1 MISSSKAL
9 RVGLLLVAL
18 LALVA
23 VAGFS
28 SGSVAATNSG
38 DSDPAVYIV
47 QLEGSPLASYR
58 GGVEGLAATN
68 PGARGELKLDMSSP
82 DTAAYLDY
90 LQGQQDAFVDAAE
103 QLLGRSLNVKYNYQV
118 AFNGIAATMT
128 PAEAALV
135 GGMDGVTLVVR
146 ETIEMPLT
154 DTGPTFIGAPGIW
167 DGSSTG
173 LPGTMGE
180 GIIVGVIDTGINVN
194 DDHPS
199 FWEVGGDG
207 YVHSNP
213 LPDYVGVCAG
223 GNTNP
228 NLTCNDKM
236 IGYRGYNGEVP
247 GDSDGHGS
255 HTASTAAGNFTD
267 GIIDATIYIELP
279 ISGVAPHA
287 NIISYDAC
295 VASCPSAG
303 LLAAVNDGTADGV
316 DVFNYS
322 ISGGSNPYG
331 DPVELAFLA
340 ARDAGVFVS
349 ASAGNNGPGPGTV
362 AHVSPWLTTVG
373 ASTHTRTWTNS
384 LVDMAGGSPPADMDG
399 RAISAAYGPATIV
412 YAGDFGDGGCMTP
425 FPPGTWTDGEI
436 VVCDRGTIARVDKGA
451 NVLAGGAGGMVLANP
466 PANGESIN
474 ADPHYLPAVHLGASD
489 STVLKAWIAAN
500 PVGSLTAS
508 ITEGVY
514 TQDPAIADIMADFSS
529 RGPVGI
535 LPDLI
540 KPDVTAPGVDI
551 FAAYSDPIDFT
562 FLAGTSMSSPHNAGA
577 GALMTALHP
586 DWTPAEIQ
594 SAIMS
599 TAVVDGVL
607 KEDGVTPATP
617 FDMGAGRD
625 NLHEAGR
632 AGLVL
637 DETLADYQA
646 ANPSLG
652 GDVRTLNTPSMG
664 DNNCA
669 PACSWTR
676 TFRNTMDYTVYYSAT
691 LDLPAAASGTVTPD
705 LITIPSGGE
714 LDVTVEVDSSG
725 VPVGAWAFGSLN
737 VTPIAS
743 LNGAE
748 GVTLPDQHFP
758 IGFIPQSSGDDP
770 DIDVDPGSVSGTQDT
785 NTVTQHPVD
794 INNVGGA
801 TLDWSIFEDAS
812 VGSPAGLWSDNFDSY
827 PIGTLLHGVGGWKG
841 WANDPNAAA
850 YTTDAQA
857 RSAPASVD
865 IVGPADL
872 VHEYSGATSGQWVY
886 TAWQYV
892 PGDMTGLSYF
902 ILLNAYD
909 DAGVTNN
916 WSTQVSFDGTNGT
929 VISEFEGA
937 QLPLVTDQWVEFR
950 VEINLD
956 TDWQTIFY
964 DGQILS
970 QKSWT
975 EGVSGGGALNI
986 AAVDLFAN
994 GASSVYY
1001 DDMSLVQ
1008 AAGTCDAPEDIPW
1021 ASVSPDN
1028 GSTGGGATDTVTV
1041 EFDSTGLLPDTYT
1054 GSLCVESNDPDE
1066 PLVVVPLEMNVEAP
1080 TDVSLSAFGSA
1091 GSAWLLP
1098 AFVVVL
1104 AAAVLFTAVMARRRS
1119 NV

>member
-1 MISSSKAL
+1 MISRNNVL
-9 RVGLLLVAL
+9 RVGLLVVAL
-18 LALVA
+18 LAVVA
-23 VAGFS
+23 IAGFS
-28 SGSVAATNSG
+28 SRSAAATNSG
-38 DSDPAVYIV
+38 DSSPAIYIV
-47 QLEGSPLASYR
+47 QLAGAPLASYR
-58 GGVEGLAATN
+58 GGVEGLSATN
-68 PGARGELKLDMSSP
+68 PGARGERKLDMSSP
-82 DTAAYLDY
+82 ETAAYLAY
-90 LQGQQDAFVDAAE
+90 LQGQQDSFVASAE
-103 QLLGRSLNVKYNYQV
+103 QLLGRILNVKYNYQIV
-118 AFNGIAATMT
+118 FNGIAASMT

-146 ETIEMPLT
+146 ETMEMPLT

-173 LPGTMGE
+173 LPGTYGE
-180 GIIVGVIDTGINVN
+180 GIIVGVIDTGINVV

-207 YVHSNP
+207 YVHTNP

-223 GNTNP
+223 GNNDP

-236 IGYRGYNGEVP
+236 IGYRGYNGETP

-267 GIIDATIYIELP
+267 GIIDATVYIELP

-295 VASCPSAG
+295 VTSCPSGG

-322 ISGGSNPYG
+322 ISGGTNPYG

-349 ASAGNNGPGPGTV
+349 ASAGNNGPGAGTV
-362 AHVSPWLTTVG
+362 AHVSPWLTTVA
-373 ASTHTRTWTNS
+373 ASTHTRTWVNS
-384 LVDMAGGSPPADMDG
+384 LVDMAGGSPPADMEG
-399 RAISAAYGPATIV
+399 RAISAAYGPAPIV
-412 YAGDFGDGGCMTP
+412 YAGDFGDAACLTA

-451 NVLAGGAGGMVLANP
+451 NVLAGGAGGMVLANL
-466 PANGESIN
+466 PANGEGTN
-474 ADPHYLPAVHLGASD
+474 ADPHYLPAVHLGATD
-489 STVLKAWIAAN
+489 SGVLKAWIDAN

-508 ITEGVY
+508 ITAGVY
-514 TQDPAIADIMADFSS
+514 TQDPALGDIMADFSS

-551 FAAYSDPIDFT
+551 FAAYADPIDFT

-577 GALMTALHP
+577 GALMMALHP

-599 TAVVDGVL
+599 TAVQEVV
-607 KEDGVTPATP
+607 KEDGVTPADP

-637 DETLADYQA
+637 DETLTDYQN
-646 ANPSLG
+646 ANPGLG

-664 DNNCA
+664 DNDCA
-669 PACSWTR
+669 PTCSWTR
-676 TFRNTMDYTVYYSAT
+676 TFRNTTDSTVSYSSG
-691 LDLPAAASGTVTPD
+691 LDLPAGATGTVTPESFS
-705 LITIPSGGE
+705 IPAGGE
-714 LDVTVEVDSSG
+714 QDVTVDVDSSG
-725 VPVGAWAFGSLN
+725 VPTGSWAFGSLIL
-737 VTPIAS
+737 TPDLAR
-743 LNGAE
+743 NGSE
-748 GVTLPDQHFP
+748 GLDLPVQHFP
-758 IGFIPQSSGDDP
+758 IGFIPQSSGADP
-770 DIDVDPGSVSGTQDT
+770 DIDVDPSSVSSTQTT

-801 TLDWSIFEDAS
+801 TLDWSIFEDGAT
-812 VGSPAGLWSDNFDSY
+812 GSPAGLWSDNFDSY
-827 PIGTLLHGVGGWKG
+827 AVGTNLHGVGGWKG
-841 WANDPNAAA
+841 WANDPNATAF
-850 YTTDAQA
+850 TTDAQA
-857 RSAPASVD
+857 LSSPASVD
-865 IVGPADL
+865 IAGASDL

-902 ILLNAYD
+902 IMLNTYD
-909 DAGVTNN
+909 DGGATNN
-916 WSTQVSFDGTNGT
+916 WSTQVSFDATNGA
-929 VISEFEGA
+929 VISEFEGN
-937 QLPLVTDQWVEFR
+937 QLPLVTDEWVEVR
-950 VEINLD
+950 VEIDLD
-956 TDWQTIFY
+956 ADWQMIFY
-964 DGQILS
+964 DGQLLS
-970 QKSWT
+970 EKSWT
-975 EGVSGGGALNI
+975 EGNSGGGALNI
-986 AAVDLFAN
+986 GAVDLFAN

-1008 AAGTCDAPEDIPW
+1008 GAGTCDAAADIPW

-1028 GSTGGGATDTVTV
+1028 GSTNGGSTTTVTV
-1041 EFDSTGLLPDTYT
+1041 EFDASGLLPDTYT
-1054 GSLCVESNDPDE
+1054 GALCVESNDPDE
-1066 PLVVVPLEMNVEAP
+1066 PLVVVPLEMIVESP
-1080 TDVSLSAFGSA
+1080 TDVSLSTFGSD
-1091 GSAWLLP
+1091 GSTWMLP
-1098 AFVVVL
+1098 AIVL
-1104 AAAVLFTAVMARRRS
+1104 ALGAAVVFTAVLMRRRS
-1119 NV
+1119 DA